1 MLGGSQ
7 SGYARLTR
15 RWWAPVRATLTDQ
28 GLSDRPIYFV
38 SSNPH
43 SLVNLVTHRGGRER
57 GRDRRLRRGAA
68 GPDYLI
74 EELERFRA
82 GRTEGSW
89 ENFLYYGA
97 RLYYEAQ
104 PEDGPAWER
113 RRQHERELG
122 VTHLSSRT
130 GLRVSA
136 RR

>member
-1 MLGGSQ
+1 M
-7 SGYARLTR
+7 
-15 RWWAPVRATLTDQ
+15 
-28 GLSDRPIYFV
+28 
-38 SSNPH
+38 
-43 SLVNLVTHRGGRER
+43 NLVTTRA
-57 GRDRRLRRGAA
+57 GASEEEIVGFVESS
-68 GPDYLI
+68 GPDYLV

-97 RLYYEAQ
+97 RLFYEAQ
-104 PEDGPAWER
+104 PEDSPAWER
-113 RRQHERELG
+113 RRRAERELG